1 MLTKPALSVVV
12 LLAAIS
18 GYYFGQDVPMTEQ
31 LPIYEG
37 LRNTSAIIFG
47 VMGAWLAILHPSSL
61 KKIFSKEG
69 GSISKDD
76 RATINLL
83 LSPIIISTFI
93 LLIVLVVPL
102 LVAASRNIPILVQ
115 YSPIFRGIS
124 FSVMAVLTI
133 LQIWTLILTLVPSDI
148 LKRILQKEEAKEN
161 LKKGMF
167 SGTRKNNK

>member
-1 MLTKPALSVVV
+1 MFPKLAISVVT
-12 LLAAIS
+12 LLATIS
-18 GYYFGQDVPMTEQ
+18 GYYFGQHVPMKEQ
-31 LPIYEG
+31 LAIYDG

-76 RATINLL
+76 KATINLL

-102 LVAASRNIPILVQ
+102 LVAASRNIPIFVQ
-115 YSPIFRGIS
+115 YLSIFRGTS
-124 FSVMAVLTI
+124 FSVLVVLTI
-133 LQIWTLILTLVPSDI
+133 LQIWTLILTLVPSDT
-148 LKRILQKEEAKEN
+148 LKRIVQKEEAKEN

-167 SGTRKNNK
+167 YGTRKNNK